1 MYMMKKPKKNRRS
14 RLTEE
19 EIKYLGNVLSEKYRS
34 GREILDLRNQ
44 YGYRGNLTTLMLV
57 LESRGFVCAEYSGP
71 GKSVNTQ
78 VVFYKIVTKKD
89 YEEYEEEHRK
99 NVTRRLLETVSC

>member
-1 MYMMKKPKKNRRS
+1 MYMAKKPKKNRKTS
-14 RLTEE
+14 LTEE
-19 EIKYLGNVLSEKYRS
+19 QITYLIETLSKRYYS
-34 GREILDLRNQ
+34 GREILEYLAQ
-44 YGYRGNLTTLMLV
+44 YGYRGNIETLMML
-57 LESRGFVCAEYSGP
+57 LEVRGYMCAEYSGL
-71 GKSVNTQ
+71 GKSVNTR